1 MSYSAII
8 VAAGRGLR
16 AGGDLPK
23 QYQDLA
29 GKPLI
34 RYSVEAF
41 AEDQNCAQIIVVIT
55 PGDAQ
60 RMTSALGP
68 FAKLCTLV
76 EGGEVRSASVKA
88 GIIVA
93 ESDNVLIHDAA
104 RPFVDQTLFSRLTLA
119 LENFDGAAPT
129 LPVVDALS
137 RMDNGYQPVSREG
150 LFRVQTPQ
158 AFRTSVLK
166 AAFAKAGDTLNFP
179 DEMSL
184 AQAHGLSLTTV
195 EGDDNAFKITHPSDF
210 TRALQILGYN
220 VENKKEVVVAG
231 QGYDVHRLTQGKGVT
246 LCGVWIDCPYRL
258 VGHSDADAGLH
269 ALTDAILGACAR
281 GDIGQHFP
289 PTDERWKGADSAA
302 FLIHAVELAREAGVR
317 LTHAD
322 ITLICERPKIGP
334 HREAMQARVA
344 ELTGLCLDH
353 VNIKATTTEKLGFT
367 GRQEGLAAQ
376 AIVSAIKS

>member
-23 QYQDLA
+23 QYQELA

-41 AEDQNCAQIIVVIT
+41 AEDRNCAQIIVVIT
-55 PGDAQ
+55 PDDEAV
-60 RMTSALGP
+60 MTGALGP

-76 EGGEVRSASVKA
+76 EGGAVRSASVKA
-88 GIIVA
+88 GVMA
-93 ESDNVLIHDAA
+93 ADKDYVLIHDAA
-104 RPFVDQTLFSRLTLA
+104 RPFIDQSLFTRLTTA
-119 LENFDGAAPT
+119 LENFDGVAPT

-137 RMDNGYQPVSREG
+137 RMDEGYQPISREG

-158 AFRTSVLK
+158 AFRTHALK
-166 AAFAKAGDTLNFP
+166 AAFAKAGDGLNFP

-184 AQAHGLSLTTV
+184 AEAQGLSLTTV
-195 EGDDNAFKITHPSDF
+195 EGEENAFKITHPSDF
-210 TRALQILGYN
+210 TRALQILGYKP
-220 VENKKEVVVAG
+220 EDKGRTFVVG
-231 QGYDVHRLTQGKGVT
+231 QGYDVHRLTQGQGVT
-246 LCGVWIDCPYRL
+246 LCGVWIECPYHL

-269 ALTDAILGACAR
+269 ALTDAILGTCAR

-302 FLIHAVELAREAGVR
+302 FLIHAVELARLAGVR

-334 HREAMQARVA
+334 HRAAMQARVA
-344 ELTGLCLDH
+344 QLTGLSLDH
-353 VNIKATTTEKLGFT
+353 INIKATTTEKLGFT

-376 AIVSAIKS
+376 AIVSGIKS